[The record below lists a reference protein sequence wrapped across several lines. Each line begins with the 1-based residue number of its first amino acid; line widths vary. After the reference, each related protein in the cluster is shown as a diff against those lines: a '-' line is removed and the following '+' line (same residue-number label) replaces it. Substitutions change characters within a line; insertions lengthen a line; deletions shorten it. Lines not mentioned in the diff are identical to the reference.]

1 MRGQV
6 SVELRATVGC
16 DDFGCTMKRKVE
28 SSEMINEIDA
38 RELIRDCGEVATG
51 GKEINCDEDG
61 ADLSIVML
69 DG

>member
-1 MRGQV
+1 
-6 SVELRATVGC
+6 
-16 DDFGCTMKRKVE
+16 MKRKVE
-28 SSEMINEIDA
+28 SSEMINEIDV
-38 RELIRDCGEVATG
+38 RELIRDWGEVATG